1 MKIKALIPVRS
12 GSQRVKNKNI
22 APFAN
27 TNLLEI
33 KIKQLLRIT
42 GLDGVVVNS
51 NSDEMLEIAGSL
63 GAETIKR
70 DEYFASSSV
79 SMNEVYENMAQNM
92 ECDTVL
98 FADATNPLIKDETI
112 IRVLNEWKIINDS
125 YDSIATVHSIKEF
138 MWLNGKPLNYD
149 ADNKPRSQ
157 DLPNI
162 QALNYAV
169 HILPRELMICK
180 KDIVG
185 YKPKFVEINEIE
197 ATDIDTPTDFE
208 FAEFMYKKLMLNI

>member
-27 TNLLEI
+27 TSLLEI

-70 DEYFASSSV
+70 DEYFASSGV

-112 IRVLNEWKIINDS
+112 IRVLNDWKTINDS